1 MKYSMMNIRNIVHN
15 LIDYFKMQN
24 ETPTQEEMA
33 EVWGKIKE
41 GIEKK
46 KQKRK
51 EKYILVTVVSAAT
64 FIGCIWLGIEWYSLN
79 DKPDIS
85 VIAAQMSDE
94 TIEGEDIRLIV
105 SQEEVLHVKKGATVA
120 YSQDGIVSVDEEKV
134 AKNAKE
140 DLYDQIIV
148 PKGKYTRLILADGS
162 SLHINAGTKV
172 IYPKHFEKK
181 KREIFV
187 DGEIFID
194 VKQDES
200 APFVVKT
207 AQFEVQVIGTAF
219 DVKAYSDTFEN
230 AEVVLVRG
238 KVNVKSKL
246 GKKLSLSPDNKA
258 IILSDGLIEKVSV
271 DAEEYVLWTKG
282 ILSLNNEPLNVIL
295 AKLSRYYGVDIHCTN
310 NISDI
315 KIAGKIDL
323 ECGIDEALKRISAT
337 GRFSFSKQENLYIL
351 KPLETMTQ

>member
-1 MKYSMMNIRNIVHN
+1 MKYNRMDIRNTIRN
-15 LIDYFKMQN
+15 LINYFKMQN
-24 ETPTQEEMA
+24 ETPSQEEMA
-33 EVWGKIKE
+33 EIWGKIKE

-46 KQKRK
+46 KQRK
-51 EKYILVTVVSAAT
+51 KKKYILVTLASAAA
-64 FIGCIWLGIEWYSLN
+64 FVGCIWVGVEWYSLN

-85 VIAAQMSDE
+85 VVAAQMSNE

-120 YSQDGIVSVDEEKV
+120 YSQDGIVSVDKEKV
-134 AKNAKE
+134 AKNTTE

-194 VKQDES
+194 VKRDES
-200 APFVVKT
+200 APFIVKT
-207 AQFEVQVIGTAF
+207 AQFEVQVLGTAF
-219 DVKAYSDTFEN
+219 DIKAYSNTFEN
-230 AEVVLVRG
+230 AEVVLLRG
-238 KVNVKSKL
+238 KVNVKSKS
-246 GKKLSLSPDNKA
+246 GKEMSLSPDDKA
-258 IILSDGLIEKVSV
+258 VILSDGLIEKSSV
-271 DAEEYVLWTKG
+271 DAEEYILWTKG
-282 ILSLNNEPLNVIL
+282 ILSLNNDPLNVIL
-295 AKLSRYYGVDIHCTN
+295 AKLSRYYGVDIHCAD

-323 ECGIDEALKRISAT
+323 ECGIDEALKRISVT
-337 GRFSFSKQENLYIL
+337 GRFSFSKQENAYMLT
-351 KPLETMTQ
+351 PLETIVQ

>member
-1 MKYSMMNIRNIVHN
+1 MKYSRMDIRNIVRN

-24 ETPTQEEMA
+24 ETPSQKEMA
-33 EVWGKIKE
+33 EIWSKIKE

-46 KQKRK
+46 KRRRRK
-51 EKYILVTVVSAAT
+51 KYILVTIAFAAA
-64 FIGCIWLGIEWYSLN
+64 FIGCIWLGLEWSSFN
-79 DKPDIS
+79 DKSDIS
-85 VIAAQMSDE
+85 IIAAQMSNE
-94 TIEGEDIRLIV
+94 SIEGEDIRLIV
-105 SQEEVLHVKKGATVA
+105 SQEEVLHVKKGSTVT

-134 AKNAKE
+134 SKNVTE
-140 DLYDQIIV
+140 NLYNQIIV

-172 IYPKHFEKK
+172 IYPKHFEKS

-194 VKQDES
+194 VKRDES

-207 AQFEVQVIGTAF
+207 AQFEVQVLGTAF
-219 DVKAYSDTFEN
+219 DIKAYSDTFEN

-238 KVNVKSKL
+238 KVNVKSKS
-246 GKKLSLSPDNKA
+246 GKELSLSPDDKA
-258 IILSDGLIEKVSV
+258 VILSDGLIEKSSV

-282 ILSLNNEPLNVIL
+282 ILSLNNDPLNVVL
-295 AKLSRYYGVDIHCTN
+295 AKLSRYYGVDIHCTD

-323 ECGIDEALKRISAT
+323 ECGIDEALKRISVT
-337 GRFSFSKQENLYIL
+337 GRFSFSKQENVYML
-351 KPLETMTQ
+351 KPLETIVQ

>member
-1 MKYSMMNIRNIVHN
+1 MKYSRMDIRNIVRN

-24 ETPTQEEMA
+24 ETPSQKEMA
-33 EVWGKIKE
+33 EIWSKIKE

-46 KQKRK
+46 KRRRRK
-51 EKYILVTVVSAAT
+51 KYILVAIALAAA
-64 FIGCIWLGIEWYSLN
+64 FIGCIWLGLEWSSFN
-79 DKPDIS
+79 DKSDIS
-85 VIAAQMSDE
+85 MIAAQMSNE
-94 TIEGEDIRLIV
+94 SIEGEDIRLIV
-105 SQEEVLHVKKGATVA
+105 SQEEVLHVKKGSTVT

-134 AKNAKE
+134 SKNVTE
-140 DLYDQIIV
+140 NLYNQIIV

-172 IYPKHFEKK
+172 IYPKHFEKS

-194 VKQDES
+194 VKRDES

-207 AQFEVQVIGTAF
+207 AQFEVQVLGTAF
-219 DVKAYSDTFEN
+219 DIKAYSDTFEN

-238 KVNVKSKL
+238 KVNVKSKS
-246 GKKLSLSPDNKA
+246 GKELSLSPDDKA
-258 IILSDGLIEKVSV
+258 VILSDGLIEKSSV

-282 ILSLNNEPLNVIL
+282 ILSLNNDPLNVVL
-295 AKLSRYYGVDIHCTN
+295 AKLSRYYGVDIHCTD

-323 ECGIDEALKRISAT
+323 ECGIDEALKRISVT
-337 GRFSFSKQENLYIL
+337 GRFSFSKQENVYML
-351 KPLETMTQ
+351 KPLETIVQ

>member
-1 MKYSMMNIRNIVHN
+1 MKYSRMDIRNIVRN

-24 ETPTQEEMA
+24 ETPSQKEMA
-33 EVWGKIKE
+33 EIWSKIKE

-46 KQKRK
+46 KRRRRK
-51 EKYILVTVVSAAT
+51 KYTLVTIAFAAA
-64 FIGCIWLGIEWYSLN
+64 FIGCIWLGLEWFSFN
-79 DKPDIS
+79 DKSDIS
-85 VIAAQMSDE
+85 IIAAQMSNE
-94 TIEGEDIRLIV
+94 SIEGEDIRLIV
-105 SQEEVLHVKKGATVA
+105 SQEEVLHVKKGSTVT

-134 AKNAKE
+134 SKNVTE
-140 DLYDQIIV
+140 NLYNQIIV

-172 IYPKHFEKK
+172 IYPKHFEKS

-194 VKQDES
+194 VKRDEA

-207 AQFEVQVIGTAF
+207 AQFEVQVLGTAF
-219 DVKAYSDTFEN
+219 DIKAYSDTFEN

-238 KVNVKSKL
+238 KVNVKSKS
-246 GKKLSLSPDNKA
+246 GKELSLSPDDKA
-258 IILSDGLIEKVSV
+258 VILSDGLIEKSSV

-282 ILSLNNEPLNVIL
+282 ILSLNNDPLNVVL
-295 AKLSRYYGVDIHCTN
+295 AKLSRYYGVDIHCTD

-323 ECGIDEALKRISAT
+323 ECGIDEALKRISVT
-337 GRFSFSKQENLYIL
+337 GRFSFSKQENVYML
-351 KPLETMTQ
+351 KPLETIVQ